1 MTKIIAELDS
11 DNHRSLTD
19 YKLKHGHS
27 TLEKALNA
35 WMRDVREKSQLFR

>member
-11 DNHRSLTD
+11 DNHRCLTD

-35 WMRDVREKSQLFR
+35 WMKEVREKSQLFR

>member
-1 MTKIIAELDS
+1 VTKIIAELDS

-27 TLEKALNA
+27 TLEKALNV
-35 WMRDVREKSQLFR
+35 WMKEVREKSQLFR